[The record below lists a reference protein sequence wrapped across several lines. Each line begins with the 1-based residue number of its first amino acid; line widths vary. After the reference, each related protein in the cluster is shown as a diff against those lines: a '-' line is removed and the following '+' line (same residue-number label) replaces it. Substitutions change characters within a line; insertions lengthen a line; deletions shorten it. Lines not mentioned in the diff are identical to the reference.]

1 MFSTYTISIRLAL
14 LSRPWKIML
23 FLFCSAVGLVNDIF
37 SFLQY
42 IQIFFSSFGLG
53 SDAAK
58 AVPRNKFLLTW
69 TIRPN
74 PFTSLR
80 MTCGIVIVL
89 ARSKPKILAYDNQFC
104 FYTPDSFCIY
114 TNCIQHVVE
123 NNHNPSQRF
132 CSGGAIIIHLINN
145 ICSTFRETIECEDLR
160 FRFIFVFGA
169 TMHWSFCWQNYNFLF
184 TLWFC
189 LHSIW
194 RKT

>member
-1 MFSTYTISIRLAL
+1 MKNRKSYPLTSNKKLCFQLLQQNEIFSQGISYINGVNVLDIYYL
-14 LSRPWKIML
+14 HKIGIAQL
-23 FLFCSAVGLVNDIF
+23 TLDNYPFLVLFCSWPGEWHIF

-53 SDAAK
+53 SGTAK

-104 FYTPDSFCIY
+104 FLYT
-114 TNCIQHVVE
+114 
-123 NNHNPSQRF
+123 R
-132 CSGGAIIIHLINN
+132 
-145 ICSTFRETIECEDLR
+145 
-160 FRFIFVFGA
+160 
-169 TMHWSFCWQNYNFLF
+169 
-184 TLWFC
+184 
-189 LHSIW
+189 
-194 RKT
+194 